1 MANLRI
7 AELDFDTIKS
17 NLKDFL
23 KAQDQFTDYDFEG
36 SGFSVLLDVLAYN
49 THYNAYLANMLVN
62 EMFLDSAVK
71 RSSAVSLAKLIGYTP
86 RSTRSARA
94 LLNLVVNN
102 PTGSPSSITL
112 EKNTPFSVTLDGTS
126 FTFYNLEAKTITK
139 ENDAYTLNNLEV
151 IEGQPYS
158 VTFVSSNPGPDEK
171 FVIPST
177 TIDTSTIIVT
187 VQDSYTNTTSEVYTF
202 TNDITNLDST
212 SKVYYLE
219 ENSTEKYQIYFGDG
233 ITSKKLSVGNIITVN
248 YYNSSG
254 TLANSSNLT
263 TQSFTTSS
271 IAGSTDISITTVT
284 NPTGASDKEDI
295 TSIRFNAPRVAAA
308 KNRAVT
314 AADYQAIVS
323 AEFAEAES
331 VSVWGGEENDPP
343 AYGKVFIALKPYK
356 GYFVSQ
362 STKDQ
367 IVNSILKNKK
377 VLAIT
382 PEIVDPEYFY
392 INLNVAIVYNPNL
405 TTKAS
410 SVIKQN
416 VTDTINQYFTTKLQK
431 FDQDFNKSYLNK
443 LILECDQSIQSV
455 IIKIKLQQRHPIYL
469 NTENSFL
476 SQDSIKLKNLLV
488 PGTINSS
495 RFYINTNNTQVLC
508 QITDVPDTSP
518 PDDLGTGTV
527 KIISSQDNT
536 TLVPKAGTVN
546 YGTGV
551 ITLNNFTPT
560 ALPNTVTD
568 FSVTAGIQE
577 SSHNIQASRNQV
589 LVLDDSVLNSFAG
602 TEAGLTI
609 SVTAQV

>member
-23 KAQDQFTDYDFEG
+23 KSQDQFTAYDFEG

-94 LLNLVVNN
+94 LVNLEVNN
-102 PTGSPSSITL
+102 PTGSPAYITL
-112 EKNTPFSVTLDGTS
+112 EKDTLFTVSLDGTT
-126 FTFYNLEAKTITK
+126 FNFYNLEAKTIQK
-139 ENDAYTLNNLEV
+139 ENDVYILNNLELV
-151 IEGQPYS
+151 EGQPFS
-158 VTFVSSNPGPDEK
+158 ASFVCSNPGPEEK

-177 TIDTSTIIVT
+177 VVDTSTITVT
-187 VQDSYTNTTSEVYTF
+187 VQDSYTNTSSDVYTF
-202 TNDITNLDST
+202 TNDITSLDST

-219 ENSTEKYQIYFGDG
+219 ENSAEKYQIYFGDG
-233 ITSKKLSVGNIITVN
+233 ITSKKLSVGNIITIN

-254 TLANSSNLT
+254 TLANSSDLT
-263 TQSFTTSS
+263 TQSFTTTS
-271 IAGSTDISITTVT
+271 IAGSTAVSVTTVT
-284 NPTGASDKEDI
+284 NPIGASDKEDI

-314 AADYQAIVS
+314 AADYQALVAS
-323 AEFAEAES
+323 EFKEAES
-331 VSVWGGEENDPP
+331 VAVWGGEENDPP

-356 GYFVSQ
+356 GYFISQ

-367 IVNSILKNKK
+367 IISGILKNKK

-382 PEIVDPEYFY
+382 PEIIDPEYFY
-392 INLNVAIVYNPNL
+392 INLNVSVVYNQNL
-405 TTKAS
+405 TTKTS
-410 SVIKQN
+410 SAIKQN
-416 VTDTINQYFTTKLQK
+416 ITDTVNQYFTDKLQK
-431 FDQDFNKSYLNK
+431 FDEDFNKSYLNR
-443 LILECDQSIQSV
+443 LILECDQSIVSV
-455 IIKIKLQQRHPIYL
+455 IISIKLQQRHNIYL

-476 SQDSIKLKNLLV
+476 SQDAIKLQNLVV
-488 PGTINSS
+488 PGTVTSS
-495 RFYINTNNTQVLC
+495 RFYINANNTQVLC
-508 QITDVPDTSP
+508 QIVDIPDTSP
-518 PDDLGTGTV
+518 PENTGTGTI

-536 TLVPKAGTVN
+536 SLVPKAGTVN

-551 ITLNNFTPT
+551 VTLNNFIPT
-560 ALPNTVTD
+560 ALPNNVTD
-568 FSVTAGIQE
+568 FRITAGIQE
-577 SSHNIQASRNQV
+577 SSHNIQANRNQV

-609 SVTAQV
+609 NVIAQV

>member
-23 KAQDQFTDYDFEG
+23 QAQDQFTDYDFEG

-94 LLNLVVNN
+94 LLNIVVNN
-102 PTGSPSSITL
+102 PIGSPSSITL
-112 EKNTPFSVTLDGTS
+112 EKNTPFNVSLDGTA
-126 FTFYNLEAKTITK
+126 FTFYNTEAKTVNR
-139 ENDAYTLNNLEV
+139 ENDSYNFNGVEVVEGTLF
-151 IEGQPYS
+151 S

-171 FVIPST
+171 FIIPSS
-177 TIDTSTIIVT
+177 TIDTTTLVVT
-187 VQDSYTNTTSEVYTF
+187 VQNSVTNATTDVYTI
-202 TNDITNLDST
+202 TNDITTWDST
-212 SKVYYLE
+212 SKVFFLE
-219 ENSTEKYQIYFGDG
+219 ENSSEQYQIYFGDD
-233 ITSKKLSVGNIITVN
+233 ITSKKLSVGNIVTASFQ
-248 YYNSSG
+248 NSSG
-254 TLANSSNLT
+254 SLSNSSNLT
-263 TQSFTTSS
+263 TQSFSTTS
-271 IAGSTDISITTVT
+271 IAGSSDITITTVT
-284 NPTGASDKEDI
+284 NPNGGSDKETI
-295 TSIRFNAPRVAAA
+295 GSIRFNAPRVAAA

-314 AADYQAIVS
+314 AADYQALVTS
-323 AEFAEAES
+323 EFKEAES
-331 VSVWGGEENDPP
+331 VSVWGGEDNDPP

-367 IVNSILKNKK
+367 IISGILKNKK

-392 INLNVAIVYNPNL
+392 INLNVNVIYNPNL
-405 TTKAS
+405 TTKPS
-410 SVIKQN
+410 GIIKQN
-416 VTDTINQYFTTKLQK
+416 VTDVINQYFTNELQK
-431 FDQDFNKSYLNK
+431 FDKDFNKSYLNK
-443 LILECDQSIQSV
+443 LILEADQSIQSV
-455 IIKIKLQQRHPIYL
+455 ILTIKLQQRHNIYL

-476 SQDSIKLKNLLV
+476 SQDSIKFQNLIV
-488 PGTINSS
+488 PGTVTSS
-495 RFYINTNNTQVLC
+495 RFYINTNNTQVLS
-508 QITDVPDTSP
+508 QIVDIPDTSP
-518 PDDLGTGTV
+518 PDNLGTGTV

-536 TLVPKAGTVN
+536 SLVPKAGTVN
-546 YGTGV
+546 YGTGI
-551 ITLNNFTPT
+551 ITLNNFIPT

-568 FSVTAGIQE
+568 FSVTAAIQE
-577 SSHNIQASRNQV
+577 SSHNIQANRNQV

-609 SVTAQV
+609 NVTAQV

>member
-23 KAQDQFTDYDFEG
+23 QAQDQFTDYDFEG

-112 EKNTPFSVTLDGTS
+112 EKNTPFTVSLDGTA
-126 FTFYNLEAKTITK
+126 FTFYNLEAKTINR
-139 ENDAYTLNNLEV
+139 ENDSYNFNSVEV
-151 IEGQPYS
+151 VEGTPFS

-171 FVIPST
+171 FVIPSS
-177 TIDTSTIIVT
+177 TIDTTTLVVT
-187 VQDSYTNTTSEVYTF
+187 VQDSVTNTTTDVYTI
-202 TNDITNLDST
+202 TNDTTLLDST
-212 SKVYYLE
+212 SKVFFLE
-219 ENSTEKYQIYFGDG
+219 ENSSEQYQIYFGDD
-233 ITSKKLSVGNIITVN
+233 IISKKLSVGNIVTVSFQ
-248 YYNSSG
+248 NSSG

-263 TQSFTTSS
+263 TQSFTTTS
-271 IAGSTDISITTVT
+271 IAGSSDITITTVT
-284 NPTGASDKEDI
+284 NPTGGSDKETI
-295 TSIRFNAPRVAAA
+295 GSIRFNAPRVAAA

-323 AEFAEAES
+323 SEFTEAES
-331 VSVWGGEENDPP
+331 VSVWGGEDNDPP

-367 IVNSILKNKK
+367 IISGILKNKK

-392 INLNVAIVYNPNL
+392 INLNVAVVYNPNL
-405 TTKAS
+405 TTKPS
-410 SVIKQN
+410 GTIKQN
-416 VTDTINQYFTTKLQK
+416 VTDVINQYFSTELQK
-431 FDQDFNKSYLNK
+431 FDKDFNKSYLNK
-443 LILECDQSIQSV
+443 LILEADQSIQSV
-455 IIKIKLQQRHPIYL
+455 ILKIKLQQRHNIYL

-476 SQDSIKLKNLLV
+476 SQDSIKLQNLLV
-488 PGTINSS
+488 PGTVNSS

-508 QITDVPDTSP
+508 QIVDIPDTSP
-518 PDDLGTGTV
+518 PEDLGTGTI
-527 KIISSQDNT
+527 KIISSTDNT
-536 TLVPKAGTVN
+536 TLVPKAGTVD

-609 SVTAQV
+609 TVTAQV

>member
-7 AELDFDTIKS
+7 SELDFDTIKS

-23 KAQDQFTDYDFEG
+23 RAQDQFTDYDFEG

-86 RSTRSARA
+86 RSTRSAKA

-112 EKNTPFSVTLDGTS
+112 EKNTPFSVSLDGTG

-139 ENDAYTLNNLEV
+139 ENDVYSLNNLEV
-151 IEGQPYS
+151 VEGKQLSLTY
-158 VTFVSSNPGPDEK
+158 VCSNPGPEEK
-171 FVIPST
+171 FEITST
-177 TIDTSTIIVT
+177 TIDTTTLVVT
-187 VQDSYTNTTSEVYTF
+187 VQDSVTNTSSSTYVFNNDITSLDKNSEVYF
-202 TNDITNLDST
+202 
-212 SKVYYLE
+212 LE
-219 ENSTEKYQIYFGDG
+219 ENSSENYQIYFGDG
-233 ITSKKLSVGNIITVN
+233 ITSKKLSVGNIVNITFL
-248 YYNSSG
+248 NSSG
-254 TLANSSNLT
+254 VLANSSNLIN
-263 TQSFTTSS
+263 QSFTTTS
-271 IAGSTDISITTVT
+271 ISGSTSVNITTVT
-284 NPTGASDKEDI
+284 NPSGGSNKEGI
-295 TSIRFNAPRVAAA
+295 GSIRFNAPRIAAA

-314 AADYQAIVS
+314 AADYQALVTS
-323 AEFAEAES
+323 EFKEAES
-331 VSVWGGEENDPP
+331 VSVWGGEDNDPP

-367 IVNSILKNKK
+367 IISGILKNKK

-382 PEIVDPEYFY
+382 PEIVDPKYFY
-392 INLNVAIVYNPNL
+392 INLNVDVIYNPNL
-405 TTKAS
+405 TTKPS
-410 SVIKQN
+410 GVIKQN
-416 VTDTINQYFTTKLQK
+416 VTDVINQYFTNELQK
-431 FDQDFNKSYLNK
+431 FDKDFNKSYLNK
-443 LILECDQSIQSV
+443 LILEADQSIHSV
-455 IIKIKLQQRHPIYL
+455 ILKIKLQQRHNIYL

-476 SQDSIKLKNLLV
+476 SQDSIKLQNLIV
-488 PGTINSS
+488 PGTVNSS

-508 QITDVPDTSP
+508 QILDIPDTSP
-518 PDDLGTGTV
+518 PDNLGTGTV

-536 TLVPKAGTVN
+536 SLVPKAGTVN
-546 YGTGV
+546 YGTGI
-551 ITLNNFTPT
+551 ITLNNFIPT

-568 FSVTAGIQE
+568 FSITAGIQE
-577 SSHNIQASRNQV
+577 SSHNIQANRNQV

-609 SVTAQV
+609 NVTAQV